1 MVVDLHVYHHLA
13 LKLFEMMLLAKQHLK
28 QKPFWQYIIFSYNED
43 SIEKAK
49 EKAKASGVEM
59 IILNS
64 SRWASLDDPLMP
76 KKKENIFIRK
86 ELYAKAK
93 T

>member
-1 MVVDLHVYHHLA
+1 
-13 LKLFEMMLLAKQHLK
+13 MMLLAKQHLK

-76 KKKENIFIRK
+76 KKKENIFIRR
-86 ELYAKAK
+86 ELREKGN
-93 T
+93 TL